1 MYVIRR
7 VGQAVLVV
15 FIAFTATF
23 VLMQALPGDGILARY
38 ESPDL
43 GLTPA
48 QIEELRVLYGTDEP
62 IWRQYLTTLGNFL
75 TGDFG
80 TSIQTGADVSDLVVT
95 ALPATVVLAGAGFL
109 LAVVVAVPLAG
120 LATLGP
126 FGWLRQLLRSVPPL
140 FVSVPA
146 FWIAIMLI
154 QVFSFRLGWVPV
166 IGAEGLQSLILPAL
180 TISVPISAPLAQVL
194 IRSLD
199 DVLDRPFVGVVRAR
213 GASEWWLLWR
223 NVAKNALLPV
233 ITIAG
238 VLFGELVAGAVITE
252 EVFGRAGLGSLT
264 VDAVGN
270 RDVPVIQAVVVL
282 TAIGFVVINLIVDLL
297 YPLIDPRL
305 RRKRA

>member
-1 MYVIRR
+1 MYVLRR
-7 VGQAVLVV
+7 IGQAVLVV

-23 VLMQALPGDGILARY
+23 LLMQALPGDGILARY

-48 QIEELRVLYGTDEP
+48 QIEELRVLYGADEP

-80 TSIQTGADVSDLVVT
+80 TSIQTGADVSELVVT
-95 ALPATVVLAGAGFL
+95 ALPATVVLAGTGFL

-120 LATLGP
+120 LATFGP
-126 FGWLRQLLRSVPPL
+126 FGWLQSLMRSVPAL
-140 FVSVPA
+140 FVSIPA
-146 FWIAIMLI
+146 FWLAIMLI
-154 QVFSFRLGWVPV
+154 QIFSFRLGWVPV
-166 IGAEGLQSLILPAL
+166 IGAEGLQALILPAL

-199 DVLDRPFVGVVRAR
+199 EVLDRPFVGVVRAR

-223 NVAKNALLPV
+223 NVAKNALIPA

-252 EVFGRAGLGSLT
+252 EVFGRTGLGSLT

-270 RDVPVIQAVVVL
+270 RDIPVIQAVVVL
-282 TAIGFVVINLIVDLL
+282 TSIGFVVINLIIDLL
-297 YPLIDPRL
+297 YPVIDPRL
-305 RRKRA
+305 RRAKA